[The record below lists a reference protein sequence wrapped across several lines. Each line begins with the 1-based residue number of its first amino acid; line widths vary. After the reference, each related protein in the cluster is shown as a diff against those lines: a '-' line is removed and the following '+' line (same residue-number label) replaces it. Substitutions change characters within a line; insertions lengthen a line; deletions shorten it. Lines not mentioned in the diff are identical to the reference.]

1 MRWYEE
7 VTVALVML
15 LWLGGPLFCF
25 YTSVILLLWGTW
37 TQVGYFCAAYLIL
50 GFHPLPNLEVK
61 MTPPAIPAMP
71 PLFASSTAL
80 LRPLKCLI
88 YAGNSA

>member
-25 YTSVILLLWGTW
+25 YTSVILLIWGTW

-50 GFHPLPNLEVK
+50 GFHPLPDLEVK
-61 MTPPAIPAMP
+61 IQLNVSTAIP
-71 PLFASSTAL
+71 SWWHC
-80 LRPLKCLI
+80 LKYI
-88 YAGNSA
+88 A

>member
-25 YTSVILLLWGTW
+25 YTSVILLIWGTW

-50 GFHPLPNLEVK
+50 GFHPLPNLEV
-61 MTPPAIPAMP
+61 TFQR
-71 PLFASSTAL
+71 LDCYSLLVAL
-80 LRPLKCLI
+80 LEVNCLKYI
-88 YAGNSA
+88 A